1 MEQRDKQRRKQ
12 QITGMPKNRKNV
24 ATGVSKHVTI
34 T

>member
-12 QITGMPKNRKNV
+12 QITEIPKNRKNA